1 MVSSSLNRW
10 LESKMKNNYMTH
22 PVTKY
27 KTSQIWDIILSRFNF
42 CNRQSKLMKNFWQ
55 VCLSPV
61 TVLNPRNPYSLN
73 LIFCSRKHLHMWILK
88 GSLNSC
94 YDYKEKLAVKG
105 HRVLKVFYCCTV
117 PEVGKF
123 SVAFVWVGQRMAT
136 SAWSWCGIVIS
147 YLWIGEA
154 EIRIINMYNK

>member
-1 MVSSSLNRW
+1 
-10 LESKMKNNYMTH
+10 
-22 PVTKY
+22 
-27 KTSQIWDIILSRFNF
+27 
-42 CNRQSKLMKNFWQ
+42 
-55 VCLSPV
+55 
-61 TVLNPRNPYSLN
+61 
-73 LIFCSRKHLHMWILK
+73 
-88 GSLNSC
+88 
-94 YDYKEKLAVKG
+94 
-105 HRVLKVFYCCTV
+105 VFYCCTV